1 MFIKVEPAEFFMYR
15 VQLIFDLAHPDSE
28 DPAVRGYLA
37 QHELEAR
44 YSSTGDVEGRH
55 CEVMQFGGCYL
66 EGHLEPI
73 ARLQR
78 RAVEAE
84 LLAAEIRSHL
94 HEPTREALA
103 FQSPQQEGEAVAAL
117 VAELHQDHAF
127 QQATNGE
134 LTVSLD
140 ADAVRDAARRWL
152 AELYGR

>member
-84 LLAAEIRSHL
+84 LWPR
-94 HEPTREALA
+94 RFEAI
-103 FQSPQQEGEAVAAL
+103 FMS
-117 VAELHQDHAF
+117 
-127 QQATNGE
+127 
-134 LTVSLD
+134 
-140 ADAVRDAARRWL
+140 RRARRWRSSRPSRR
-152 AELYGR
+152 GKQWPRWWRSSTRTTPSSRRPMGS